1 MEFNIKKGATLPYLE
16 LDYIIDG
23 QTYLNYSNS
32 NLSDLVVQLYMK
44 NVETDIYKIAG
55 GSANYDEEN
64 NKIYYQFTS
73 KNTSSI
79 GRYEVELKVINNNNQ
94 EVIPLKEKL
103 FVNVLESISIP
114 DLCCGPNQ
122 NINPEPIPPS
132 PAAPGIYYGK
142 VNNETINSGDI
153 SSLTF
158 YNTNEGNGFY
168 VTEPTGLGYGYIL
181 VPTTIS
187 QPTGFRDSTGGCY
200 GFNVPINNIG
210 TINLVDTNGF
220 LVTYNIYRTFYSF
233 NGEVNIW
240 LCS

>member
-1 MEFNIKKGATLPYLE
+1 MEFNIRKGATLPYLE
-16 LDYIIDG
+16 VEYIKDG
-23 QTYLNYSNS
+23 STDFNYSNL
-32 NLSDLVVQLYMK
+32 NLDGSIIKLYMK

-55 GSANYDEEN
+55 SNAIFDSEN
-64 NKIYYQFTS
+64 KKIYYQFS
-73 KNTSSI
+73 KKNTSSN
-79 GRYEVELKVINNNNQ
+79 GRYEVELKIDNSQ
-94 EVIPLKEKL
+94 GLQTIPLKEKL
-103 FVNVLESISIP
+103 FVNVLDSISIP

-142 VNNETINSGDI
+142 VNSETITSGDI

-158 YNTNEGNGFY
+158 LNTNEGGDLY
-168 VTEPTGLGYGYIL
+168 VTQPSGLGYGYIL

-187 QPTGFRDSTGGCY
+187 QPVGFRDSTGGCF
-200 GFNVPINNIG
+200 GFNVPVNNIG
-210 TINLVDTNGF
+210 TINLVDANGF
-220 LVTYNIYRTFYSF
+220 LVTYNIYRTFNSF